1 MEFGFA
7 EQIGFRALTVLTF
20 LPAVGALI
28 MLLFMRKRENAY
40 KATALVTALLT
51 FGLALFMLTKFKTG
65 TADYQFVE
73 NFLWIPSFGIN
84 YHLGVDGISMLL
96 ILLTCFLT
104 IIAILGSWN
113 YVKDRQLAFFISL
126 LLLETGMIGV
136 FAAMDLFV
144 FYVFWE
150 VQLIPMYFLIGIWG
164 GERRIYAAI
173 KFFLYTFVGS
183 VLMLVAII
191 AIVWWNAKNAGV
203 TTFDIL
209 ALQQAGFPY
218 NVQVLAF
225 VGFFIAFAIKVP
237 MFPVH
242 TWLPDAHVEAPTA
255 GSVILAGIL
264 LKMGVYGM
272 IRFCIG
278 FFPEV
283 AVQAIPWVMILS
295 VIAII
300 YGAAMSLIQPDMKKL
315 VAYSSVSHMGF
326 VTAGLFAF
334 NLQGIQGSVLQM
346 INHGILTGALF
357 QMVGFFY
364 ERSHT
369 RLIKDYGGVAQPMP
383 VAAAFFSLF
392 VLGSLGLPGLNGF
405 VGEFLILV
413 GVFQYAKVFAVLAS
427 IGIILGAAYLL
438 WMYQRTMFQE
448 LKNKKWLKVKDLGA
462 REILTLVPLA
472 GLALFIGIYPAP
484 LLSMISAP
492 AQNIVAQVQP
502 YMAQYGGSLLK
513 LASSI
518 FGGGF

>member
-1 MEFGFA
+1 VEFGFA

-20 LPAVGALI
+20 LPMAGALL
-28 MLLFMRKRENAY
+28 MLLFMRGRPNAY
-40 KATALVTALLT
+40 KATALVTSLAA
-51 FGLALFMLTKFKTG
+51 FGLAVYMAFHFKTG
-65 TADYQFVE
+65 TAAYQFQE
-73 NFLWIPSFGIN
+73 NFLWIQSLGIN
-84 YHLGVDGISMLL
+84 YRVGVDGISMLFL
-96 ILLTCFLT
+96 LLTTFLSV
-104 IIAILGSWN
+104 IAIIGSWN
-113 YVKDRQLAFFISL
+113 YVKDRELGFFLSL
-126 LLLETGMIGV
+126 LVLETGMLGV
-136 FAAMDLFV
+136 FVSMDMFL

-150 VQLIPMYFLIGIWG
+150 IQLVPMYFLIGIWG
-164 GERRIYAAI
+164 GARRIYAAI
-173 KFFLYTFVGS
+173 KFFLYTFAGS

-191 AIVWWNAKNAGV
+191 AVVWWNSKQSGV

-209 ALQQAGFPY
+209 ALQKAGLPST
-218 NVQVLAF
+218 VQIWAF
-225 VGFFIAFAIKVP
+225 VGFFLAFAIKVP

-255 GSVILAGIL
+255 GSVILAGVL

-283 AVQAIPWVMILS
+283 AVNAAPYIMILS

-300 YGAAMSLIQPDMKKL
+300 YGACVSLVQTDMKKL

-326 VTAGLFAF
+326 VTLGLFAL
-334 NLQGIQGSVLQM
+334 NAQGIQGSVLQM

-364 ERSHT
+364 ERTHT
-369 RLIKDYGGVAQPMP
+369 RLIKDYGGMAQPLP

-413 GVFQYAKVFAVLAS
+413 GAFQYAKVFAVLAS
-427 IGIILGAAYLL
+427 VGIILGAAYLL

-448 LKNKKWLKVKDLGA
+448 LKNKQWLKLKDLSA
-462 REILTLVPLA
+462 REIFTLVPLA
-472 GLALFIGIYPAP
+472 GVALWIGLYPQP
-484 LLSMISAP
+484 LLRMIAAP
-492 AQNIVAQVQP
+492 TQNILAQVGP
-502 YMAQYGGSLLK
+502 YMTAAKPSLLH
-513 LASSI
+513 LAST
-518 FGGGF
+518 FLGRF